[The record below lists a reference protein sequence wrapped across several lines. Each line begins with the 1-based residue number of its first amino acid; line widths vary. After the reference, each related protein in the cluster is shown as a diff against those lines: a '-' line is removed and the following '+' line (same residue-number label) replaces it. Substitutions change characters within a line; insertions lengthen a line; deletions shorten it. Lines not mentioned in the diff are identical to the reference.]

1 MKKQNLIYATL
12 FSFTLLPM
20 ATSCSEEDTQ
30 DLFPEEYSEIL
41 YIKESGEQNVTLYD
55 AGVDVNYSF
64 MVCKGG
70 SDPSQ
75 EADVSIQVMSQGEVD
90 AAYTANEGVPYRIIP
105 AESYS
110 LDTTELAF
118 TSSDEYKQVNIT
130 LNPGTIKNA
139 MEAAE
144 TETRWLLPLKA
155 VSENDSV
162 NANKNSYI
170 LLIEGVV
177 TPPVGF
183 SISGVKEYEHSASD
197 GAFTVTNAFAL
208 LTETIANEWDITAD
222 ITIDEDYLAAY
233 NEENGTNYELPKVYT
248 VPESV
253 TLNPGE
259 QEVSL
264 DFTISDFGNSIGSFM
279 LPIRLSNPS
288 RFEIPEE
295 SSIFVIAISFGFDG
309 GEIDRTGW
317 TLTACSE
324 QNGGGYN
331 LPVTQ
336 LVDGG
341 ITTLW
346 GTKWGGCSFP
356 HWVKVDMQK
365 EYTVS
370 QISLIPST
378 SWGSRDLRNVKV
390 YYSETD
396 INAEDNGWILAREIK
411 EDEWPTHSSQDEYY
425 AWQQSLADD
434 RTDVTFNMTTPFTAR
449 YVKVEFLNNWRSNNS
464 DYQFAELYL
473 YGAD

>member
-110 LDTTELAF
+110 LDATELAF

-170 LLIEGVV
+170 LLIEDVV

-183 SISGVKEYEHSASD
+183 STSGVKVYSYSPES
-197 GAFTVTNAFAL
+197 GQPLTITNSFKL
-208 LTETIANEWDITAD
+208 LTESISNEWDISVD
-222 ITIDEDYLAAY
+222 ISVDEDYLADY
-233 NEENGTNYELPKVYT
+233 NEANGTGYQLPAEYT
-248 VPESV
+248 LPEGQV
-253 TLNPGE
+253 TLSAGQ
-259 QEVSL
+259 QEVPL
-264 DFTISDFGNSIGSFM
+264 TFTISKFSDEDAGSFM

-288 RFEIPEE
+288 RFEVPEE
-295 SSIFVIAISFGFDG
+295 SAIFAIIVSFGTVQLSPDN
-309 GEIDRTGW
+309 W

-324 QNGGGYN
+324 NLTGTTSASGYR
-331 LPVTQ
+331 PVTN
-336 LVDGG
+336 LIDGDWA
-341 ITTLW
+341 TLW
-346 GTKWGGCSFP
+346 DPSWGETTFP
-356 HWVKVDMQK
+356 HWVKIDMNATH
-365 EYTVS
+365 EVS
-370 QISLIPST
+370 QVGIVRSSN
-378 SWGSRDLRNVKV
+378 WNQRDVKNVKV
-390 YYSETD
+390 YYSNTNND
-396 INAEDNGWILAREIK
+396 SDWILAGEFLCEWGEWSEPQK
-411 EDEWPTHSSQDEYY
+411 E
-425 AWQQSLADD
+425 LKFD
-434 RTDVTFNMTTPFTAR
+434 RTTSFRAR
-449 YVKVEFLNNWRSNNS
+449 YVKLEFLDSYRNGFG
-464 DYQFAELYL
+464 FAELYL
-473 YGAD
+473 YGAE

>member
-90 AAYTANEGVPYRIIP
+90 AVYTANEGVPYRIVP

-110 LDTTELAF
+110 LDATELAF

-170 LLIEGVV
+170 LLIEDVV

-197 GAFTVTNAFAL
+197 GAFTVTNTFAL

-222 ITIDEDYLAAY
+222 ITIDKEYLAAY
-233 NEENGTNYELPKVYT
+233 NEANGTSYELPKAYT

-253 TLNPGE
+253 TLNPGD

-264 DFTISDFGNSIGSFM
+264 DFTISDFGSSIGSFM

-309 GEIDRTGW
+309 GEIDRSGW
-317 TLTACSE
+317 KLTACSE
-324 QNGGGYN
+324 QSGYAVSN
-331 LPVTQ
+331 LK
-336 LVDGG
+336 DGKISTPWLTNWNNRCG
-341 ITTLW
+341 
-346 GTKWGGCSFP
+346 FP
-356 HWVKVDMQK
+356 HWVKIDMQRA
-365 EYTVS
+365 YTVS
-370 QISLIPST
+370 QISLIPWT
-378 SWGSRDLRNVKV
+378 NWGNRDLRHVKV

-396 INAEDNGWILAREIK
+396 IDAKNEEGWTLAREIK
-411 EDEWPTHSSQDEYY
+411 EDEWPTHGSLEEYTG
-425 AWQQSLADD
+425 WQANLAND

-449 YVKVEFLNNWRSNNS
+449 YVKVEFLDNWRNNS
-464 DYQFAELYL
+464 SDYGIVELYL